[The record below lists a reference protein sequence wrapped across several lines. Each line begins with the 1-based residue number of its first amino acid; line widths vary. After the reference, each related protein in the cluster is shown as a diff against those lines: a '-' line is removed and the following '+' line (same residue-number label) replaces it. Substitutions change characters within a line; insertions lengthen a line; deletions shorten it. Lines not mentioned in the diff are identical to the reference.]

1 MNILEEAN
9 KIVNTKTERSV
20 LYGSYRECN
29 QRIADIMS
37 ILSNKEITV
46 TDVFYLEVAMKF
58 AREIQVAFESFRKTE
73 LNKPFYN
80 YKDDNSMEFNFYF

>member
-37 ILSNKEITV
+37 ILTNKEITV

-58 AREIQVAFESFRKTE
+58 AREIQCHKEENLLDIVAYIGALNNE
-73 LNKPFYN
+73 LNN
-80 YKDDNSMEFNFYF
+80 N